1 MILIIMKD
9 FSNKIIDG
17 VEMIDLQ
24 GQLER
29 LKDNY
34 RKLKKK
40 QIKSKLTWSEYI
52 MYDLYPELIIDQEE
66 DIKKRG
72 RYVPLHRTKG

>member
-1 MILIIMKD
+1 MVTMED
-9 FSNKIIDG
+9 NDSPVMIDG
-17 VEMIDLQ
+17 VVMIDLQ
-24 GQLER
+24 GQLDR

-40 QIKSKLTWSEYI
+40 QIQDKLNSSEYI
-52 MYDLYPELIIDQEE
+52 MYDLYPDLIKDQEE

-72 RYVPLHRTKG
+72 RYVPLGPTDKD